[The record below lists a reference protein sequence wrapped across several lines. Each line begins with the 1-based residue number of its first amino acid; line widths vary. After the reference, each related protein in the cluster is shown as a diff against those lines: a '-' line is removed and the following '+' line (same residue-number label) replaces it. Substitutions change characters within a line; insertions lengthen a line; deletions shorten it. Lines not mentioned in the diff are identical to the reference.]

1 MSGQRVPATVWRERV
16 GQMQASGLSI
26 AAFAEQFNYS
36 VERLRYWSQRQHR
49 EERTAHFVPVQVQSA
64 AVGAAIEIRGSSG
77 WSMRLA
83 AGTDAAWLA
92 SLLSGLR

>member
-1 MSGQRVPATVWRERV
+1 MSGQRVPAAVWRERV
-16 GQMQASGLSI
+16 EQLQASGLSI

-49 EERTAHFVPVQVQSA
+49 EGRAASFVPVRVQSA
-64 AVGAAIEIRGSSG
+64 ALGVAIEIRGSSG
-77 WSMRLA
+77 WSMRLE
-83 AGTDAAWLA
+83 AGTDPAWLA